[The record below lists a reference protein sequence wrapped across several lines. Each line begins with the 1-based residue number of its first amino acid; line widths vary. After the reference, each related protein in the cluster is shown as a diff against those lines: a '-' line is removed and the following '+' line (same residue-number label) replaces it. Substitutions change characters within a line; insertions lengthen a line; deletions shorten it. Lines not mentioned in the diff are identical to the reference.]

1 MLGIVLAT
9 HGQLSNGLKDSA
21 EVIIGAV
28 SNTETVNLNQ
38 GDDIQELGQKIKQA
52 IQQVDKGEGVIV
64 LTDLVSASPY
74 NQSVLV
80 VNALEGSARETTFV
94 IGGVNLPMLLET
106 INHQLIGTKADE
118 QMIQSIVAQG
128 ANGISLWQAADTAA
142 DMDDEE
148 EDDF

>member
-1 MLGIVLAT
+1 MLGIVIAT
-9 HGQLSNGLKDSA
+9 HGQLSDGLKDSA

-28 SNTETVNLNQ
+28 SNTATVNLNQ

-52 IQQVDKGEGVIV
+52 IESVDKGSGVIV

-74 NQSVLV
+74 NQSLLI
-80 VNALEGSARETTFV
+80 VNGLEQATKESTFV

-106 INHQLIGTKADE
+106 INHQLIGTSASE
-118 QMIQSIVAQG
+118 QMAQSILEQG
-128 ANGISLWQAADTAA
+128 LNSISVWQASAA
-142 DMDDEE
+142 EISEDEEE

>member
-52 IQQVDKGEGVIV
+52 IQQVDKGEGVVV

-80 VNALEGSARETTFV
+80 VNALEGAARETTFV

-106 INHQLIGTKADE
+106 INHQLIGSSADE

-128 ANGISLWQAADTAA
+128 ANGISLWQAADTEVDA
-142 DMDDEE
+142 DDEE

>member
-1 MLGIVLAT
+1 MLGIVIAT
-9 HGQLSNGLKDSA
+9 HGQLSDGLKDSA

-28 SNTETVNLNQ
+28 DNIATVNLNQ

-52 IQQVDKGEGVIV
+52 IGHVDKGSGVVV

-74 NQSVLV
+74 NQSLLI
-80 VNALEGSARETTFV
+80 VNGLEEAVKETTFV

-106 INHQLIGTKADE
+106 INHQLIGTNANE
-118 QMIQSIVAQG
+118 QMAQSILDQG
-128 ANGISLWQAADTAA
+128 MNSISVWQASAA
-142 DMDDEE
+142 EASEDEDE